1 MIIRWK
7 KTTTSNWSDKNSFCG
22 KTSCVVLPKQSEK
35 TKSEKTTTTDV
46 SAPLS
51 WAPFG
56 VDSRGIGIEPSWWW
70 PQELAEEKWMPQELA
85 EEKSM
90 PQVLAEESHWAP
102 SCNRLRSLVSRPSCP
117 LLTSCTTSAGG
128 QASTGVRTSAGSGAP
143 TWKKPKIAT
152 ILSLGRA
159 GTVMSASTTTSL
171 ASADYH
177 TILIMH
183 KYIWTWFMQVNM
195 YEK

>member
-7 KTTTSNWSDKNSFCG
+7 KTTTSNWSDKNSFCT

-70 PQELAEEKWMPQELA
+70 PQELAEEKWMPQ
-85 EEKSM
+85 
-90 PQVLAEESHWAP
+90 VLAEESQWAP

-117 LLTSCTTSAGG
+117 LSTSCTDAAG

-171 ASADYH
+171 ALADYH
-177 TILIMH
+177 TI
-183 KYIWTWFMQVNM
+183 
-195 YEK
+195 